1 MKQDASHQLNSMP
14 HRNTMSLTH
23 ACELTLLD
31 EAAEVSVLLGEVVR
45 AELGGSLLV
54 AGVGDEDGAR
64 ATALCADNATHLQ
77 EE

>member
-1 MKQDASHQLNSMP
+1 MHASQ
-14 HRNTMSLTH
+14 
-23 ACELTLLD
+23 LTLLD
-31 EAAEVSVLLGEVVR
+31 EATEVSVLLGEVVR

-77 EE
+77 ED